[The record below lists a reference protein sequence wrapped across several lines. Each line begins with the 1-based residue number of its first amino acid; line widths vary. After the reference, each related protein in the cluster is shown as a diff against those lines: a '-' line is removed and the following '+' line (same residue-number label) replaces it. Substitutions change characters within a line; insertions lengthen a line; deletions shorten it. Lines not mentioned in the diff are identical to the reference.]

1 MREQVPIRSP
11 YRGDVRSPLGEARHH
26 QPSGIHG
33 QAVEHLLKRLI
44 DKFHVFA
51 VAADQYVP
59 GPPTRLGRGEDEAGL
74 VGEVKEVG
82 DLAPGVATRSMQG
95 QGQRCRLLYSVAL
108 GNIKETVRPEP
119 SPSAS
124 TALA

>member
-1 MREQVPIRSP
+1 M
-11 YRGDVRSPLGEARHH
+11 
-26 QPSGIHG
+26 
-33 QAVEHLLKRLI
+33 LKRLV
-44 DKFHVFA
+44 DKLHVWA

-59 GPPTRLGRGEDEAGL
+59 GLPRDSRAEDEAGL

-108 GNIKETVRPEP
+108 GNIKETVASGVEP
-119 SPSAS
+119 QCQHCLGLTDEHVILALLHHSVLPSS
-124 TALA
+124 RC